1 MAKQILFDEKARLA
15 LQKGV
20 NQIADAVRVTLGPK
34 GRAVVLDKSFG
45 APTITHDGVTIAKE
59 IELEDKV
66 ENIGAEIVKEAS
78 SKTSDVA
85 GDGTTTAAVLAQ
97 TFISEGIKRV
107 ASGVNPVILREGVEK
122 AKKAVLQSLKE
133 LAQPTD
139 TQEKIA
145 QVATI
150 SARDPKIG
158 QLIAEIINEVGKD
171 GVVTVEQ
178 SQTIGTSKEIVK
190 GLQFDKGYISPYM
203 MTNTERMESVLEN
216 VSVLVTDKK
225 ISAMNELL
233 PLLEKLSQAGKKELV
248 IIADDVDGEALATLV
263 VNRLRGVF
271 NVLAMKA
278 PGFGDRRKEMLED
291 IATVTGADFISEDT
305 GRKLESVDISCLGSA
320 HRVVANKDT
329 TTIVDGKGDKQKI
342 MDRISQIRSQ
352 LDKVDSEF
360 DKEKLQERLGK
371 LSGGVAVIKVGAVT
385 EVEQKEAQH
394 RVEDAVAATKAA
406 IEEGIVP
413 GGGIALVRAAQSVK
427 RLMEGSDKSSRED
440 LERLAGI
447 QIVYEG
453 LISPLKQIA
462 NNSGYD
468 EGVVLDRVSR
478 ENGDYGFNAL
488 TGNYGNL
495 FELGI
500 IDPNKVVRSAFENA
514 LSVASLFFIT
524 EAVVA
529 DIPEKKDDQP
539 QMPPGGGM
547 GMGMGM

>member
-1 MAKQILFDEKARLA
+1 MPKQILFDEKARLA
-15 LQKGV
+15 LRKGV
-20 NQIADAVRVTLGPK
+20 NKIADTVKVTLGPR
-34 GRAVVLDKSFG
+34 GRGVVLEKSYG
-45 APTITHDGVTIAKE
+45 TPVITHDGVTIAKE
-59 IELEDKV
+59 IELEDKI
-66 ENIGAEIVKEAS
+66 ENIGAELVKEAA
-78 SKTSDVA
+78 SKTGDVA

-97 TFISEGIKRV
+97 AFIQEGIKRV
-107 ASGVNPVILREGVEK
+107 ASGVDPVILREGVDK
-122 AKKAVLQSLKE
+122 AKEVVLQSLKE

-150 SARDPKIG
+150 SSRDPEIG
-158 QLIAEIINEVGKD
+158 RLIAEVINEVGKD

-178 SQTIGTSKEIVK
+178 SQTVGTSKEVVK

-203 MTNTERMESVLEN
+203 MTNPERMEAVLEDPYI
-216 VSVLVTDKK
+216 LVTDKK
-225 ISAMNELL
+225 ISAINDLL
-233 PLLEKLSQAGKKELV
+233 PLLEKLAQAGKKDLLV
-248 IIADDVDGEALATLV
+248 VADDVEGEALATLV

-271 NVLAMKA
+271 NVLAVKA

-291 IATVTGADFISEDT
+291 IAVVTGAEFISEDT
-305 GRKLESVDISCLGSA
+305 GRKLDTVDVAQLGQA
-320 HRVVANKDT
+320 HRVVSTKDT

-342 MDRISQIRSQ
+342 NDRIVQLRAQ
-352 LDKVDSEF
+352 LDRTDSDF
-360 DKEKLQERLGK
+360 DREKLQERLGK

-413 GGGIALVRAAQSVK
+413 GGGVALVRAAQAVK
-427 RLMEGSDKSSRED
+427 RLMEGLNKSSKDD
-440 LERLAGI
+440 LERVAGV
-447 QIVYEG
+447 QVVYDG

-462 NNSGYD
+462 RNAGQD
-468 EGVVLDRVSR
+468 EGVVLDKIMQQ
-478 ENGDYGFNAL
+478 NNDFGFNAL
-488 TGNYGNL
+488 DGNYGNL

-529 DIPEKKDDQP
+529 DISEKKDAQP
-539 QMPPGGGM
+539 PMSPAGGM
-547 GMGMGM
+547 GMGM